1 MSTLLCCLSLSGSP
15 SFRRPPDNPCTPAQT
30 YLSAAPQ
37 AEPHAAGFSAGLSPA
52 PHAEP
57 HAAGFS
63 DGLSPA
69 PHAVPHAAAG
79 AASLFHPDKLE
90 SAMSFYLLVCL
101 CFLFLSFRQ
110 FHSNKTD
117 RRKKVRTFLLDSYLL
132 VTGKTTSEIIAF
144 FSKIKSAKPLIVQ

>member
-1 MSTLLCCLSLSGSP
+1 MYP
-15 SFRRPPDNPCTPAQT
+15 VAQT

-69 PHAVPHAAAG
+69 PHAEPHAAGFSDGLSPAPHAVPHAAVG

-101 CFLFLSFRQ
+101 CFLFLSF
-110 FHSNKTD
+110 
-117 RRKKVRTFLLDSYLL
+117 
-132 VTGKTTSEIIAF
+132 
-144 FSKIKSAKPLIVQ
+144 